1 MQNAHVQQPQTPEQS
16 GEIAITTVGNKLTN
30 SVIPPA
36 EMARQL
42 NGAFFTIIKDSWQYE
57 DMSAEETDALDATFF
72 ILIDCLLRLN
82 QGKVSK

>member
-1 MQNAHVQQPQTPEQS
+1 MTNAQVQPQTPEQS
-16 GEIAITTVGNKLTN
+16 REIAISTVGNDLAN
-30 SVIPPA
+30 SVTPPA

-57 DMSAEETDALDATFF
+57 DMSEEETDALDATFF

-82 QGKVSK
+82 QAKLSK